1 METVRLDNVKKNEYF
16 TPGCLRGRGQKF
28 SVRRN
33 WPHGF
38 RQEKQVKSSNLAAS
52 IPLFIFPKIL
62 NVL

>member
-1 METVRLDNVKKNEYF
+1 METVRLDNFKKNEYF

-38 RQEKQVKSSNLAAS
+38 RKKKKSQEFEPRCGYSTVYLSKD
-52 IPLFIFPKIL
+52 F
-62 NVL
+62 